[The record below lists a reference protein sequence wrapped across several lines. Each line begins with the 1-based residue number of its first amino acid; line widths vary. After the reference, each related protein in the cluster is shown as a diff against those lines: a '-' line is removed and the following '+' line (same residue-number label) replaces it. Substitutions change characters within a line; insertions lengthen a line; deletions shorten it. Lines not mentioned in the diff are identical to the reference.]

1 MDLRGLFAPRFEARQ
16 RADRAE
22 ARLLASLRELPD
34 ERHAAVW
41 VYARYL
47 RRAATPLRSGGGSL
61 MPEARAGLEAH

>member
-1 MDLRGLFAPRFEARQ
+1 MDLRGLFAPRFEAWQ

-22 ARLLASLRELPD
+22 AGLLASLRELPD

-41 VYARYL
+41 RYARYL

-61 MPEARAGLEAH
+61 MHEARAGLEAH